1 MFRERKNRASLH
13 GYGPWRVRTA
23 DLLLRRETLY
33 PAELKDHQ
41 IDYIVFL
48 LIVSTVQVFFSF
60 VTILIRIVGEV
71 RKMKVS
77 QRMTINPITVTPEDN
92 IYSVKDIMDREGIH
106 RLPVLD
112 SKGTLVG
119 LISKSDILA
128 ASPDFS
134 SSPSI
139 HEVAYL
145 LSRLTVSDVMSTEVM
160 TISPDATVEQ
170 AARVMIDGEISCLP
184 VIDNGVLVGLIT
196 RTDLFRLL
204 IELLGARHYGVSA
217 SFTVKDEP
225 GKLAEITSKL
235 ASCEADIVSIGTMR
249 SFSDVGSVTMKV
261 QGISCEDLSDILTPM
276 VIEVQDIREE

>member
-1 MFRERKNRASLH
+1 
-13 GYGPWRVRTA
+13 
-23 DLLLRRETLY
+23 
-33 PAELKDHQ
+33 
-41 IDYIVFL
+41 
-48 LIVSTVQVFFSF
+48 
-60 VTILIRIVGEV
+60 
-71 RKMKVS
+71 MKVS